1 MQVYIEPHSVHAF
14 AFTIIFTISVCAEVN
29 ILTFEHSFIII
40 FSLPL
45 YPLKAIANIQCYKI
59 RNKYENL
66 L

>member
-1 MQVYIEPHSVHAF
+1 MQVLNHILFLHT
-14 AFTIIFTISVCAEVN
+14 FTIIFTISVCAEVN

-59 RNKYENL
+59 IK
-66 L
+66 